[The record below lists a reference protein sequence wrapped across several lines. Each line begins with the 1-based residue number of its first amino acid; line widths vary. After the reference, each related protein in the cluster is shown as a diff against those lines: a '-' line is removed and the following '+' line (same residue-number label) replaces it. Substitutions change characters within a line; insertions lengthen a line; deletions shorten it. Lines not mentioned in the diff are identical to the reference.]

1 MTKKRP
7 KHDWPAIFAT
17 QKESGLTISEFC
29 SKHKISSSA
38 FYLNKQRHSTG
49 NNFVEAKVVRQI
61 SEKVTQ
67 ATRPKQTITLI
78 TQAGEL
84 SIQGDGGTSW
94 QILVINDATA
104 RTAALLHLSQR
115 KEGNAED

>member
-84 SIQGDGGTSW
+84 SFPESISSDF
-94 QILVINDATA
+94 LVSVIKG
-104 RTAALLHLSQR
+104 LS
-115 KEGNAED
+115 

>member
-1 MTKKRP
+1 MTKKNTKKA
-7 KHDWPAIFAT
+7 KHDWSSILDY
-17 QKESGLTISEFC
+17 QKESGLTVAEFC
-29 SKHKISSSA
+29 SIHKISTSS
-38 FYLNKQRHSTG
+38 FYLNKQRRSVG

-84 SIQGDGGTSW
+84 SFPESISSDF
-94 QILVINDATA
+94 LVSVIKG
-104 RTAALLHLSQR
+104 LS
-115 KEGNAED
+115 

>member
-49 NNFVEAKVVRQI
+49 NNFVEAKVVRQT
-61 SEKVTQ
+61 SEKVMQ

-84 SIQGDGGTSW
+84 SFPESISSDF
-94 QILVINDATA
+94 LVSVIKG
-104 RTAALLHLSQR
+104 LS
-115 KEGNAED
+115 